1 MWHRRTI
8 GEFDWLD
15 ATTFS
20 CFSRRV
26 MSRSAA
32 FTAVLTTVLATVLVA
47 AASGCYVRPTTP
59 DATVRPVTRVT
70 HIYGDSTLIEVKD
83 ELRRLRPG
91 IDIVSIAGT
100 SPCNHLPAMLAA
112 VKHGERVVLA
122 FTGVGALG
130 QTGSCMFGRDADSQI
145 GRSYVADIAKVVA
158 AAHDPY
164 GQVVIALSPTWRD
177 AMTRSLNVRNELIH
191 AADVWRIR
199 IVDAAEWVTPNGV
212 YSDTAPAWPGESPQ
226 ANGIV
231 RLRGP
236 DGGHQCLTQS
246 PNRTLTGPSCDASTS
261 PGVQR
266 YALGL
271 AQAVSV

>member
-1 MWHRRTI
+1 MHSHTAPPRRPTRPI
-8 GEFDWLD
+8 
-15 ATTFS
+15 
-20 CFSRRV
+20 RRI
-26 MSRSAA
+26 SIAA
-32 FTAVLTTVLATVLVA
+32 VVVLTVA
-47 AASGCYVRPTTP
+47 GTTGCLVRPAGP

-100 SPCNHLPAMLAA
+100 SPCNHLPAMVAA
-112 VKHGERVVLA
+112 VKRGERVVLA

-130 QTGSCMFGRDADSQI
+130 QRGSCMYGRDSDAQL
-145 GRSYVADIAKVVA
+145 GRSYVADIGKVIA

-191 AADVWRIR
+191 AADVWKIR
-199 IVDAAEWVTPNGV
+199 IVDAASWVTPDGN
-212 YSDTAPAWPGESPQ
+212 YSETAPAWPGESPQ
-226 ANGIV
+226 SNGVV

-246 PNRTLTGPSCDASTS
+246 SVRTLTGPSCDASTS